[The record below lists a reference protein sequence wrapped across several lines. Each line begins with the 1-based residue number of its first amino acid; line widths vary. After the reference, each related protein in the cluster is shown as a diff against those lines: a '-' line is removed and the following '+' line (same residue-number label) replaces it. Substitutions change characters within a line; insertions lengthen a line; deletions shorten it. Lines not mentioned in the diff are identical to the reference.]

1 MSGDTVVFESWR
13 GRYSDSPRAIS
24 ERLGELRPE
33 LRRIWVVADESVE
46 LPHDVERVVRNTPAY
61 FRRIATA
68 RYFLSNDM
76 MPRYPL
82 KTSRT
87 TYVQLWHG
95 TPLKRIGFDVPQA
108 QYAGADVYAR
118 RLAKD
123 VRRWDHL
130 VSPNHFSTE
139 KFRQAFRYDGAVLEI
154 GYPRNDVL
162 SGPGAVE
169 LRDKTRAELGLG
181 PSVRAVLYT
190 PTWRDDAL
198 TATAEPNPLA
208 ADFEQVLGGLPDE
221 TVLLFR
227 FHHLVAAS
235 SPVPRHPRVV
245 DVSDH
250 PDIQALYL
258 ASDVM
263 ITDYSSTMFD
273 FAVTRRPMVFY
284 TYDLADYRDQLRG
297 FYFDLEA
304 EAPGP
309 LVTTTAELTG
319 VLKDAESLRTRYA
332 AAYEAFRE
340 RYCHLDDG
348 HASDR
353 LIEKVF
359 RSAGS

>member
-1 MSGDTVVFESWR
+1 MSRETVVFESWR
-13 GRYSDSPRAIS
+13 GKYSDSPRAVS
-24 ERLGELRPE
+24 ERLGELRPD
-33 LRRIWVVADESVE
+33 LRRIWVVSGPDVQ
-46 LPHDVERVVRNTPAY
+46 LPDDVERVVRNTPAY
-61 FRRIATA
+61 FLRIASA

-82 KTSRT
+82 KTRRT

-95 TPLKRIGFDVPQA
+95 TPLKRIGFDVPDA
-108 QYAGADVYAR
+108 KYAGADVYTR

-130 VSPNHFSTE
+130 VSPNRFSTG
-139 KFRQAFRYDGAVLEI
+139 KLRQAFRYAGSVLEI

-162 SGPGAVE
+162 SGPGADD
-169 LRDKTRAELGLG
+169 LRAKVRAELGLA
-181 PSVRAVLYT
+181 PSTRAVLYT

-198 TATAEPNPLA
+198 TGSAAPNPLA
-208 ADFEQVLGGLPDE
+208 AEAEQVLGGLPDD

-227 FHHLVAAS
+227 FHHLVAAT
-235 SPVPRHPRVV
+235 SPVPRHPRVI

-258 ASDVM
+258 AADLM

-273 FAVTRRPMVFY
+273 FAVTGRPMVFY
-284 TYDLADYRDQLRG
+284 TYDLAGYRDQLRG

-309 LVTTTAELTG
+309 LVTTADELTAALADTDG
-319 VLKDAESLRTRYA
+319 LRRRYA
-332 AAYEAFRE
+332 PAYEAFRR

-348 HASDR
+348 RATDR
-353 LIEKVF
+353 LIEEVF
-359 RSAGS
+359 S

>member
-1 MSGDTVVFESWR
+1 MSTVVFESWR
-13 GRYSDSPRAIS
+13 GKYSDSPRAVS
-24 ERLGELRPE
+24 ERLGVLRPD
-33 LRRIWVVADESVE
+33 LRRIWVVANDEVE
-46 LPHDVERVVRNTPAY
+46 LPDDVGRVVRNTPAY
-61 FRRIATA
+61 FARIAA
-68 RYFLSNDM
+68 ANYFLSNDM

-95 TPLKRIGFDVPQA
+95 TPLKRVGFDVPDA
-108 QYAGADVYAR
+108 QYDGADLYAR

-123 VRRWDHL
+123 VKRWDHL

-139 KFRQAFRYDGAVLEI
+139 KLSKAFRYDGSVLEI
-154 GYPRNDVL
+154 GYPRNDSL
-162 SGPGAVE
+162 SGPGATE
-169 LRDKTRAELGLG
+169 LRDKTRAELGLSPG
-181 PSVRAVLYT
+181 TRAVLYT
-190 PTWRDDAL
+190 PTWRDDYL
-198 TATAEPNPLA
+198 TGQAKPNPLA
-208 ADFEQVLGGLPDE
+208 ADVEQVLAALPED

-235 SPVPRHPRVV
+235 SPVPSHLRAI
-245 DVSDH
+245 DVSGH

-258 ASDVM
+258 AADLM

-273 FAVTRRPMVFY
+273 FAVTGRPMIFY

-309 LVTTTAELTG
+309 LVTTAAELTA
-319 VLKDAESLRTRYA
+319 VLNDEESLRTSYA
-332 AAYEAFRE
+332 GAYDAFRTK
-340 RYCHLDDG
+340 YCHLDDG

-353 LIEKVF
+353 LIESVF
-359 RSAGS
+359 D

>member
-1 MSGDTVVFESWR
+1 MSADTVVFESWR
-13 GRYSDSPRAIS
+13 GKYSDSPRAVS
-24 ERLGELRPE
+24 ERLGEVRPD
-33 LRRIWVVADESVE
+33 LRRIWVVTGSDVD
-46 LPHDVERVVRNTPAY
+46 LPDDVERVVRNTPAY
-61 FRRIATA
+61 FRRIASA
-68 RYFLSNDM
+68 EYFLSNDM
-76 MPRYPL
+76 MPRYPF
-82 KTSRT
+82 KTART

-95 TPLKRIGFDVPQA
+95 TPLKRIGFDVPA
-108 QYAGADVYAR
+108 AKYHGADLYAR

-139 KFRQAFRYDGAVLEI
+139 KFRQAFRYDGSVLEV

-169 LRDKTRAELGLG
+169 LRDKTRADLGLG
-181 PSVRAVLYT
+181 PSTRAVLYT

-198 TATAEPNPLA
+198 TGTPKPNPLA
-208 ADFEQVLGGLPDE
+208 AELEQVLAGLSDD

-235 SPVPRHPRVV
+235 SPVRSHPRVR
-245 DVSDH
+245 DVSNH

-258 ASDVM
+258 AADLM

-273 FAVTRRPMVFY
+273 FAVTGRPMIFY

-297 FYFDLEA
+297 FYFDLEQ

-309 LVTTTAELTG
+309 LVTTSADLAAALADEDG
-319 VLKDAESLRTRYA
+319 LRTGYADAYA
-332 AAYEAFRE
+332 AFRQ

-348 HASDR
+348 RATDR
-353 LIEKVF
+353 LIERVF
-359 RSAGS
+359 RS

>member
-13 GRYSDSPRAIS
+13 GKYSDSPRAVS
-24 ERLGELRPE
+24 ERLGEVRPE
-33 LRRIWVVADESVE
+33 LRRIWVVSGPEVE
-46 LPHDVERVVRNTPAY
+46 LPDDVERVVRNTPAY
-61 FRRIATA
+61 FLRIASA

-95 TPLKRIGFDVPQA
+95 TPLKRIGFDVPDA
-108 QYAGADVYAR
+108 QYVGADVYAH

-123 VRRWDHL
+123 VCRWDHL
-130 VSPNHFSTE
+130 VSPNHFSTD
-139 KFRQAFRYDGAVLEI
+139 KFRQAFRYTGSVLEI

-162 SGPGAVE
+162 SGPTAAE
-169 LRDKTRAELGLG
+169 LRDKVRADLGLG

-198 TATAEPNPLA
+198 TGSAQPNPLA
-208 ADFEQVLGGLPDE
+208 ANAEEVLGGLPDD

-235 SPVPRHPRVV
+235 SPVPRHPRIL

-258 ASDVM
+258 AADVM

-273 FAVTRRPMVFY
+273 FAVTGRPMVFY
-284 TYDLADYRDQLRG
+284 TYDLAGYRDQLRG
-297 FYFDLEA
+297 FYFDLEQ

-309 LVTTTAELTG
+309 LVTTSAELTD
-319 VLKDAESLRTRYA
+319 VLRDDDVLRSQHA
-332 AAYEAFRE
+332 AAYDAFRQK
-340 RYCHLDDG
+340 YCHLDDG
-348 HASDR
+348 HATDR

-359 RSAGS
+359 SS